1 MIQMKRAVM
10 IRRFLIKG
18 LRMIRGLMAVFFF
31 FFFSVDEI
39 RYKFLLG
46 LHQYL
51 YFSISSSV
59 EALWISLESG

>member
-31 FFFSVDEI
+31 FFLVDEI
-39 RYKFLLG
+39 RYKVLLD
-46 LHQYL
+46 LHQFL
-51 YFSISSSV
+51 C
-59 EALWISLESG
+59 